1 MESPSFIETL
11 RKLNPRAKS
20 GFNAAVAQ
28 SCIEDCLSIFGMK
41 RFSIEDLPKKYH
53 NFAKKIISAKRQ
65 YENGHTNLASYFQNF
80 EEVDARRI
88 GEGMQKLLKN
98 IPNIT

>member
-53 NFAKKIISAKRQ
+53 NFAKKLYQPKDNMKTVIQTLHHIFRISK
-65 YENGHTNLASYFQNF
+65 
-80 EEVDARRI
+80 
-88 GEGMQKLLKN
+88 K
-98 IPNIT
+98 